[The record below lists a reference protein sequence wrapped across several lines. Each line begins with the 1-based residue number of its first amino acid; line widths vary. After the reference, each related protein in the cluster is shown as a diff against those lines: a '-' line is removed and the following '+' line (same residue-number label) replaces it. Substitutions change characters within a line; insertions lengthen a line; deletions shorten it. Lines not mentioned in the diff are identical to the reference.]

1 MSLSNIFMKNDNN
14 NIGLYLDRE
23 ISMTTFK
30 NNLHKVDRKYKIS
43 K

>member
-1 MSLSNIFMKNDNN
+1 MSLSNIFMKNDN

-30 NNLHKVDRKYKIS
+30 SNLHKVDRKYKIS

>member
-1 MSLSNIFMKNDNN
+1 MSLSNIFMKNDN